1 VRASF
6 VLDAS
11 AILASLRDEPGA
23 DIVERA
29 ISHGAAASTVNL
41 SEVCVKLNDHGVTP
55 EQATQT
61 IEDLA
66 LTIEPFLRA
75 DAECA
80 GAWRTS
86 TRPFGLSLGDRACLA
101 LAYRLGRPAVT
112 TDRAWEGLPLP
123 VEVEVIART
132 PPR

>member
-1 VRASF
+1 VTATS

-11 AILASLRDEPGA
+11 AILAYLRDEPGA
-23 DIVERA
+23 DTVERA
-29 ISHGAAASTVNL
+29 IARGAAVSTVNL
-41 SEVCVKLNDHGVTP
+41 SEVCAKLNDHGVTP
-55 EQATQT
+55 KQSTQT

-66 LTIEPFLRA
+66 LTIEPFLRP

-86 TRPFGLSLGDRACLA
+86 TRQFGLSLGDRACLA
-101 LAYRLGRPAVT
+101 LAYRLGTPAVT

-123 VEVEVIART
+123 VEVKIIART